1 MYDDA
6 SWYSF
11 VPDLTGRKPA
21 ATPTRT
27 SHKRKESLL
36 QQPNVGLSLPRADG
50 RS

>member
-1 MYDDA
+1 MYEDP

-11 VPDLTGRKPA
+11 VPDLTGRKA
-21 ATPTRT
+21 EATPTRS

-36 QQPNVGLSLPRADG
+36 QQPNVRASSGREDG